1 MKGVETYCV
10 MEKQQV
16 AKPEFRTALI
26 SVENGERREREQC
39 CCLFR
44 FSLVPS
50 GWWEKFFISFFFF
63 FFSLASFTPQS
74 RNWHYSLSRFFS
86 LSFNDERG
94 ELPIISIPFH
104 AAWLENHRNGVMW
117 NNGSCT
123 RCCASLLFVI
133 QLLPHLLTRI

>member
-1 MKGVETYCV
+1 

-50 GWWEKFFISFFFF
+50 GWWEKVLYIFLLF
-63 FFSLASFTPQS
+63 FFSLS
-74 RNWHYSLSRFFS
+74 RLSRPNPVTGTILFSVFFS
-86 LSFNDERG
+86 LTFNDERG

-133 QLLPHLLTRI
+133 QVLPHLLTRI

>member
-1 MKGVETYCV
+1 

-50 GWWEKFFISFFFF
+50 GWWEKVLYIFLLF
-63 FFSLASFTPQS
+63 FFSLS
-74 RNWHYSLSRFFS
+74 RLSRPNPVTGTILFRVFFS

-133 QLLPHLLTRI
+133 QVLPHLLTRI